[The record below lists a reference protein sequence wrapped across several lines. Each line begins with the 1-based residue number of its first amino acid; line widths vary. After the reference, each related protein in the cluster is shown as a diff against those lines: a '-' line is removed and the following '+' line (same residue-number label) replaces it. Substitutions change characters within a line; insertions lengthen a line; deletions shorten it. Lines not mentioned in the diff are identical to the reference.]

1 MTILIALIDDDLS
14 FQFVSKK
21 FLKASGHPHRLL
33 QFHDGLEA
41 INYFEAHYK
50 SPEELPDL
58 IFLDINMPYLDGW
71 QFLDRLTALG
81 VPGKSM
87 TIYIVTSSLS
97 PVDMDKAA
105 TYKMLSGYEVKP
117 ITKEKINEII
127 EKSLSELDGE

>member
-21 FLKASGHPHRLL
+21 LLKASGHAHRLL

-41 INYFEAHYK
+41 INYFEAHHNA
-50 SPEELPDL
+50 PEELPDL

-71 QFLDRLTALG
+71 QFLDRLSLLG
-81 VPGKSM
+81 MPSKPM
-87 TIYIVTSSLS
+87 TIYIVSSSLS

-117 ITKEKINEII
+117 ITKEKINEIL
-127 EKSLSELDGE
+127 ERTLSDLDLL